1 MLICESNVII
11 PIILC
16 QYFFSGTPVV
26 IIEYMAAW
34 IFNNVVPSSC
44 DNISTVLNHSET
56 MLNDILGV
64 CNMLA
69 VDVNMTFMFTTLAF
83 RVKTT

>member
-1 MLICESNVII
+1 MSIF
-11 PIILC
+11 
-16 QYFFSGTPVV
+16 FFSGTPVV

-44 DNISTVLNHSET
+44 DNISTVLSHSET
-56 MLNDILGV
+56 MLNDILSV

-69 VDVNMTFMFTTLAF
+69 VDVNMTFMFTTLTF
-83 RVKTT
+83 GVKTT